1 MNLTE
6 LLQAIADAIRTKKGT
21 TETINAQDFPTEIAN
36 LPLVVASCMIS
47 GENKVGSTL
56 TCSTGNIT
64 SVSYQW
70 YRGNSAISNATGNTY
85 TLIGS
90 DVGQNIHCK
99 ATMFGKTVDSNT
111 ITVLTPTCSI
121 SGGTTI
127 GNTMTCSVGNTNASV
142 SYQWY
147 RGNNAISNATGR
159 TYTLTNLD
167 VGNSIKCKAT
177 TSGYSVWSNTS
188 NTIDYVWTSFSEAKS
203 ASSSSHY
210 GVDLTIDNSYLNT
223 HKFSKI
229 VVYTADRKR
238 TGDSFIKLWFTHN
251 GTKYGDFQY
260 GSNGTLSDGTTYTW
274 NGGENDITITFS
286 KEISLSSLS
295 CACGS
300 GVGQWRENDTIKMT
314 MTGVK
319 R

>member
-36 LPLVVASCMIS
+36 LPLVVASCAIS

-70 YRGNSAISNATGNTY
+70 YRGNNAISNATGKTY
-85 TLIGS
+85 TLTGS
-90 DVGQNIHCK
+90 DVGNAIKCK
-99 ATMFGKTVDSNT
+99 ATMYGKTVDSNT

-121 SGGTTI
+121 SGGTTV

-159 TYTLTNLD
+159 TYTLTNSD
-167 VGNSIKCKAT
+167 VGNTIKCKVT
-177 TSGYSVWSNTS
+177 TSGYGIWSNISDTVYALVTEYFSFDTYHKGGGSSFSAEDTKDVGKLVQVLSSTLTS
-188 NTIDYVWTSFSEAKS
+188 NNNKGNSPTYVLYGRATTSDSWEELGRTSHGGGTFTINVTSKKYYQYF
-203 ASSSSHY
+203 
-210 GVDLTIDNSYLNT
+210 
-223 HKFSKI
+223 KI
-229 VVYTADRKR
+229 YQST
-238 TGDSFIKLWFTHN
+238 S
-251 GTKYGDFQY
+251 
-260 GSNGTLSDGTTYTW
+260 
-274 NGGENDITITFS
+274 
-286 KEISLSSLS
+286 
-295 CACGS
+295 
-300 GVGQWRENDTIKMT
+300 QWRRDDGNEVCSIEPWRVDYQYKKYSN
-314 MTGVK
+314 
-319 R
+319 